1 MRRVFLYAF
10 LSVFCLTLATSA
22 AAQSVV
28 PAGTLLKCTLDEPN
42 FSSATAS
49 VGDPV
54 VCYLKSVQQFGHI
67 VLPRGSYLEGHLS
80 AEKDPGHFWGKGYLR
95 IEFDRIGLPST
106 DIPVPSKVIAAG
118 GGYKTDRQGDV
129 VGKGHATR
137 DVVEWLFPPL
147 WPWKMITLPARGP
160 RPTFKGEELLTL
172 RLMDD
177 VVVPKVA
184 DIRPAPMPGWHYFGQ
199 PAAELQAAP
208 QPYYSQPASFTTLSG
223 NAAALANS
231 RITSQIKRET
241 LIALK
246 SEEVFAVT
254 NYQIDDGRLNYVLSG
269 GTSGSADVSEV
280 DWTRT
285 SELNTARANAGT
297 FASRAY

>member
-1 MRRVFLYAF
+1 MKRVSLYLC
-10 LSVFCLTLATSA
+10 LSLLCLGLATC
-22 AAQSVV
+22 AQAQTVV
-28 PAGTLLKCTLDEPN
+28 PAGTLLQCTLDEPN

-54 VCYLKSVQQFGHI
+54 VCYLRSVQQFGHI
-67 VLPRGSYLEGHLS
+67 VLPRGSYLQGHLA

-95 IEFDRIGLPST
+95 LEFDRIGLPST
-106 DIPVPSKVIAAG
+106 DIPVPSKVIAAS

-137 DVVEWLFPPL
+137 DVVEWLLPPL

-160 RPTFKGEELLTL
+160 RPTFKGEEQLTL

-177 VVVPKVA
+177 VVVPKVG
-184 DIRPAPMPGWHYFGQ
+184 DLRPAPMPGFHYFGQ
-199 PAAELQAAP
+199 PAAELRKDP
-208 QPYYSQPASFTTLSG
+208 QPGSYVQQASFTAVDGSP
-223 NAAALANS
+223 AADLRS
-231 RITSQIKRET
+231 VPPMKRET

-246 SEEVFAVT
+246 TNEVFDVT
-254 NYQIDDGRLNYVLSG
+254 SYRIEGGQLNYVLSG
-269 GTSGSADVSEV
+269 GASGSAPVEDV

-285 SELNTARANAGT
+285 SELNTERATSGVYV
-297 FASRAY
+297 SRAY